1 MTRIDRTRTGR
12 AFTMLEVMIVVS
24 IMGVIMGFTVI
35 ALNSASTETAIN
47 TTEGAIQNTTNQF
60 VTRLATEM
68 RNASRSAGG
77 GVRINATGSEIRFRV
92 PVDVNQ
98 DGVAD
103 LDAGGNA
110 VFGGTL
116 GRNHV
121 AGVDIVYSFRPNQV
135 GGADETMSEGALG
148 FDISGDN
155 ATIGTFKRGF
165 LTRQMEDGVE
175 LPRKES
181 DLWLL
186 FGDEDGDGVEEPLFV
201 QEADGSIT
209 IRLWAADILERQQTS
224 VRAFVQTRVW
234 PFNP

>member
-1 MTRIDRTRTGR
+1 MTRIDLTRTGR

-35 ALNSASTETAIN
+35 ALNSAGTETSID

-60 VTRLATEM
+60 VTRLSTELQ
-68 RNASRSAGG
+68 NASRSAGG

-92 PVDVNQ
+92 PVDVDQ
-98 DGVAD
+98 DGSAD
-103 LDAGGNA
+103 LDGSGNA

-121 AGVDIVYSFRPNQV
+121 ANKDIVYNFRPNQV
-135 GGADETMSEGALG
+135 GGGDETMSEGSLG

-155 ATIGTFKRGF
+155 ATTGTFKRGF
-165 LTRQMEDGVE
+165 LTRQMDDGVE
-175 LPRKES
+175 LPRKAS
-181 DLWLL
+181 DRWLL

-209 IRLWAADILERQQTS
+209 IRFRAADILERQRTS

-234 PFNP
+234 PHNP

>member
-1 MTRIDRTRTGR
+1 MTRIDRAPAGR
-12 AFTMLEVMIVVS
+12 AFTMLEVMVVVS
-24 IMGVIMGFTVI
+24 IMGIVMGFTVI
-35 ALNSASTETAIN
+35 ALNSASTETSIS

-60 VTRLATEM
+60 ATRLATEL

-77 GVRINATGSEIRFRV
+77 GVRIDATGSEIRFRV

-98 DGVAD
+98 DGMAD

-116 GRNHV
+116 GKNQV
-121 AGVDIVYSFRPNQV
+121 AGVDIVYNFRPNQV
-135 GGADETMSEGALG
+135 GGGDETMSEAALG

-155 ATIGTFKRGF
+155 LETGTFKRGF

-175 LPRKES
+175 LPRKAS

-186 FGDEDGDGVEEPLFV
+186 FGDEDGDGIEEPLFV

-224 VRAFVQTRVW
+224 VRAFVETRVW